1 MTEWPIGLSTGLFY
15 RIRFTECLPWIREA
29 GFNLIEVC
37 SSHGHM
43 DYHSKKDVEA
53 AARIIEDLGI
63 ECYSFHAPFREEIDI
78 TSPDL
83 GQRRRSEYE
92 IFMAAEAA
100 AILKSRYFVFHPG
113 PEKSF
118 EPPLHERLQRMN
130 NAVEV
135 LNNVYRK
142 CAELDIE
149 LALENMLP
157 HLFCGS
163 TKDILWLI
171 GSVDTLE
178 PAVCLDTGHAYLAGG
193 VSAMIHKVS
202 TKLHIIHVN
211 DNGGNGDDH
220 LPPGRGKID
229 WRQFILDLR
238 AVQFT
243 GVLILELSPQGHHQ
257 KEHLIHLALDSMHY
271 LRETLRE
278 IDHVQRTSS

>member
-1 MTEWPIGLSTGLFY
+1 MTEWPIGISTGLFY
-15 RIRFTECLPWIREA
+15 RIPFTQCLPWIREV

-43 DYHSKKDVEA
+43 DYHSKEDITSA
-53 AARIIEDLGI
+53 AALIKDLGI

-78 TSPDL
+78 TSPDV

-92 IFMAAEAA
+92 IFKAAEAA
-100 AILKSRYFVFHPG
+100 AILNARYFVFHPG

-130 NAVEV
+130 NAAEV

-149 LALENMLP
+149 LAIENMLP

-171 GSVDTLE
+171 GSVETLE
-178 PAVCLDTGHAYLAGG
+178 PAMCLDTGHAFLAGG
-193 VSAMIHKVS
+193 VSMMIHKVS
-202 TKLHIIHVN
+202 TQLRMIHVN
-211 DNGGNGDDH
+211 DNLGQGDDH
-220 LPPGRGKID
+220 FPPGQGKID
-229 WRQFILDLR
+229 WRQFVLDLR
-238 AVQFT
+238 SIQFS
-243 GVLILELSPQGHHQ
+243 GVLIMELSPGEHRA
-257 KEHLIHLALDSMHY
+257 KEELLKMAFDSVHY
-271 LRETLRE
+271 LREVIRD
-278 IDHVQRTSS
+278 IDHVHKHP